1 MEIKNHFTAM
11 ILRNKIMHANKILLV
26 VFSSILIMSCNE
38 KKEAPALAEIPDED
52 ALVTF
57 VELTKE
63 QFEAIDVDFGK
74 IEQQDLSTT
83 IKASG
88 HLEVPPQNKA
98 QVSSY
103 VGAIVKSIL
112 VLEGSKVQKGQTL
125 AILEHPD
132 FIKLQQDYIDARN
145 SLSFL
150 EKEYQRQKEL
160 ADNDAGTGK
169 IFQRSESEYNG
180 AKSRVNALAGQLRVY
195 SINMSQLNKG
205 KITSSIVLKAP
216 ITGYVGEINANT
228 GGYAEPN
235 TTLFEI
241 IDNSQI
247 HCDLMVYEKDIYKV
261 KVGQKI
267 RFSITNV
274 PDYQGKDGGKTIEGE
289 VFSINKSFEG
299 DSKAISVH
307 AKIKNEGHE
316 LISGMYVN
324 ALIDVG
330 NRKTTVVPS
339 GAVFTT
345 NGKQFIFI
353 RNKMTDCKE
362 HKDCA
367 AHEFCAPSEN
377 CPEHPKCEQ
386 HEHSP
391 LDKVCT
397 KHPECEAHEKCKAV
411 ENLEAY
417 YFTMK
422 EVKKG
427 ITDLGFTEI
436 SFIDEV
442 PADATIVTKGSF
454 FLLSKS
460 KTSGQM
466 DTCGQ

>member
-1 MEIKNHFTAM
+1 MEIKIHPTDMELKNNIMGMKALLAM
-11 ILRNKIMHANKILLV
+11 LCCLL
-26 VFSSILIMSCNE
+26 IIGCNE
-38 KKEAPALAEIPDED
+38 KKEESKTAETPNEDE
-52 ALVTF
+52 LTTF

-63 QFEAIDVDFGK
+63 QFETIDIEFGK
-74 IEQQDLSTT
+74 VEQQNLSTT

-88 HLEVPPQNKA
+88 HLGVLPQNKA
-98 QVSSY
+98 EVSSY

-112 VLEGSKVQKGQTL
+112 VIEGSKVQKGQTI

-195 SINMSQLNKG
+195 SVNMTQLANG
-205 KITSSIVLKAP
+205 KITSSIILKAP
-216 ITGYVGEINANT
+216 ITGYIAKVNAST

-235 TTLFEI
+235 TALFEI

-247 HCDLMVYEKDIYKV
+247 HCDLMVYEKDIFKI

-267 RFSITNV
+267 LFSITNV
-274 PDYQGKDGGKTIEGE
+274 PDYQNKKGGKTIEGE
-289 VFSINKSFEG
+289 VFGINKSFEG
-299 DSKAISVH
+299 NSKAISVH
-307 AKIKNEGHE
+307 AKIKNESHE
-316 LISGMYVN
+316 LIPGMYVD

-330 NRKTTVVPS
+330 NRKTTVVLS
-339 GAVFTT
+339 DAVFETG
-345 NGKQFIFI
+345 GKQFIFI
-353 RNKMTDCKE
+353 RNKITGCKE

-367 AHEFCAPSEN
+367 AHEFCKPSEN
-377 CPEHPKCEQ
+377 CAEHPKCEQ
-386 HEHSP
+386 HEHCPRS
-391 LDKVCT
+391 KSCT
-397 KHPECEAHEKCKAV
+397 KHPDCEIHEKCKTMDKPD
-411 ENLEAY
+411 AY
-417 YFTMK
+417 YFTMI

-427 ITDLGFTEI
+427 VTDLGYTEVSFTDDI
-436 SFIDEV
+436 
-442 PADATIVTKGSF
+442 PADAIVVTKGAF

-460 KTSGQM
+460 KTSEEK
-466 DTCGQ
+466 DDND

>member
-1 MEIKNHFTAM
+1 M
-11 ILRNKIMHANKILLV
+11 ILINKRIRTNNFLQAMLCGFLLTA
-26 VFSSILIMSCNE
+26 CNG
-38 KKEAPALAEIPDED
+38 KKEEAVEKPAEMPAEEQ
-52 ALVTF
+52 LVTF
-57 VELTKE
+57 VELTKA
-63 QFEAIDVDFGK
+63 QFEAVDIGFGK
-74 IEQQDLSTT
+74 IEQQNLSTT

-103 VGAIVKSIL
+103 VGAVVQSIA

-132 FIKLQQDYIDARN
+132 FIKLQQDYIDAKN
-145 SLSFL
+145 NLSYL

-169 IFQRSESEYNG
+169 IFQRAESEYNG
-180 AKSRVNALAGQLRVY
+180 GKARVNSLASQLRVF
-195 SINMSQLNKG
+195 SVNMNQLNRG
-205 KITSSIVLKAP
+205 KITASIVLKAP
-216 ITGYVGEINANT
+216 IAGYVGHINANT

-235 TTLFEI
+235 TPLFEI

-247 HCDLMVYEKDIYKV
+247 HCDLLVYEKDIFKV
-261 KVGQKI
+261 KIGQKI
-267 RFSITNV
+267 HFSITNM
-274 PDYQGKDGGKTIEGE
+274 PEHQGEHDGKAIEGE
-289 VFSINKSFEG
+289 IFGINKSFEG

-307 AKIKNEGHE
+307 ARIKNESHA
-316 LISGMYVN
+316 LIPGMYVN

-330 NRKTTVVPS
+330 QNKTTVVPS

-345 NGKQFIFI
+345 DGKQFVFI
-353 RNKMTDCKE
+353 RNKMTDCKI

-367 AHEFCAPSEN
+367 AHEYCPPSED
-377 CPEHPKCEQ
+377 CAEHPQCEA

-391 LDKVCT
+391 LSTVCT
-397 KHPECEAHEKCKAV
+397 KHAACEAHEKCKAI
-411 ENLEAY
+411 ENSDTY

-422 EVKKG
+422 EVRKG
-427 ITDLGFTEI
+427 ITDLGYTEV

-442 PADATIVTKGSF
+442 PADAIVVSKGAF
-454 FLLSKS
+454 YLLSKS

-466 DTCGQ
+466 EACGH